1 MELEVIHNKIFEVR
15 GFKVMTDFHLA
26 ELYQIETRAL
36 KQAVRRNID
45 RFPDDFMFVL
55 SNKDANELIHIGVS
69 QNVIPPDYNIG
80 NANIFVFTEQ
90 GVAMLSSILKSKV
103 AININIS
110 IMRAFVYMRHLA
122 NGYAELKSQLDN
134 FMEETNVQFS
144 DIYQVLTLTGASLRL
159 VPKKKQKKSATST
172 NNKNRKQTK
181 STKK

>member
-69 QNVIPPDYNIG
+69 QNVIPPDYNVG

-122 NGYAELKSQLDN
+122 NGYAELKSQLDD
-134 FMEETNVQFS
+134 FMANTNVQFS
-144 DIYQVLTLTGASLRL
+144 DIYQVLTVLTEH
-159 VPKKKQKKSATST
+159 
-172 NNKNRKQTK
+172 KNMLEQPRNVIEGFKIK
-181 STKK
+181 